1 MIRFSAALVV
11 VAVGVLI
18 GGVATGTL
26 LLVYVAIVLSALA
39 LITLAI
45 GVVLKRDE
53 LLGVTERP
61 GEDVMGAAAG
71 QSAPTVQRGGYPAPP
86 SHVRETGAP
95 APGPAVP
102 PAPGMPVPGSA
113 ALGAPVP
120 APPASAP
127 PAPASAGVAET
138 RTDLTAFKAD
148 EPEKAGKK
156 PGPDVAETRLD
167 LSPVLA
173 DEPAAPII
181 RPTAA
186 AEETRFD
193 LPAARPEGAAP
204 PGKTASPQ
212 KAAPD
217 APPPAADETRFDLP
231 AVRPQGSGADT
242 SRSDETRLD
251 LPAQPSAPASP
262 SASAE
267 GGTPPAAAGT
277 PGQPAAPKPAGPAG
291 PAGSASGA
299 KAAAGGT
306 QVAIIPGVPRYHA
319 PNCILI
325 RFMEEEELEKMT
337 LDEAKAAGC
346 TPCTACQA
354 EPSSGTA
361 AD

>member
-1 MIRFSAALVV
+1 VIRFSAALVV

-39 LITLAI
+39 LIALAV
-45 GVVLKRDE
+45 GVALKRDE
-53 LLGVTERP
+53 LFGGTERP

-86 SHVRETGAP
+86 SHVRGTGAP

-102 PAPGMPVPGSA
+102 PAPGMPIPGSA

-120 APPASAP
+120 APPA
-127 PAPASAGVAET
+127 PASAGVSET
-138 RTDLTAFKAD
+138 RTDLTAFRAD
-148 EPEKAGKK
+148 EPEKAGEK

-173 DEPAAPII
+173 DEPGAPII

-186 AEETRFD
+186 AEETRLD
-193 LPAARPEGAAP
+193 LPAARPEEAAP
-204 PGKTASPQ
+204 PGETAGPQ

-217 APPPAADETRFDLP
+217 EIPPAPDEPPPAA
-231 AVRPQGSGADT
+231 
-242 SRSDETRLD
+242 DETRLD
-251 LPAQPSAPASP
+251 LPAQPPAPASP
-262 SASAE
+262 SAPAE

-277 PGQPAAPKPAGPAG
+277 PGQPTAPKPAGSD
-291 PAGSASGA
+291 GSASGA
-299 KAAAGGT
+299 KAAAGDT

-361 AD
+361 TD